1 MNEVNCVKVK
11 IVTIPSYFS
20 FFYEEIRESE
30 GMENLHTIRG
40 SVVRPPARN
49 LEEEVIPESFPTWK
63 AFLKTVGWG
72 VTITLAEYGFLILLI
87 ARHR

>member
-1 MNEVNCVKVK
+1 MWVK
-11 IVTIPSYFS
+11 IFQIRFTNIYV